1 MEQSNSTRAP
11 PSRVGWPHLGCWPA
25 TSPSTSSICGNGQQA
40 QNAAHLHVNLVSIW
54 SKSPHEVS
62 QGLEGPPRME
72 EHIFW
77 RSTDLGQLSTA
88 LEDQPSS
95 LDAVSLGP
103 WVDWPYRGSLDPTCM
118 VHHVTPSFKN
128 KSEWKSYVCPKCQIT
143 HIAINYY
150 QETMFYYVS
159 NNNIT

>member
-72 EHIFW
+72 ERIFW

-95 LDAVSLGP
+95 LDAMSLGP
-103 WVDWPYRGSLDPTCM
+103 WVDWPYRGHS
-118 VHHVTPSFKN
+118 TPPVWSTISHLVLRTKLSAN
-128 KSEWKSYVCPKCQIT
+128 HVCPKCQIT
-143 HIAINYY
+143 HIATNYY